1 MGLFQDLYGT
11 LKDTFQ
17 LGLGG
22 VKLKNVSVGLVIKAV
37 DGTTDAPITASKV
50 NISGEILEI
59 NSDASG
65 AAADWKYTIQ
75 RPAAGMSA
83 DVTLTLPV
91 DDGSANQVLKTD
103 GSGVLSWA
111 SAATTAHL
119 MATNQTGLAYNTG
132 TPLAL
137 FTLPDG
143 AVIHQVDVIIDT
155 PWTTGSAQVTIG
167 IAAGG
172 ATSKYM
178 AASENDLYAAAKTVF
193 SVHPGVVPPGGTE
206 ALIATYSAST
216 ADAGAGRIIVH
227 YSVPE

>member
-1 MGLFQDLYGT
+1 MGLFSDLFGT

-17 LGLGG
+17 LSLGG
-22 VKLKNVSVGLVIKAV
+22 VKLKNVSVGLVVKAV

-50 NISGEILEI
+50 NISGEILEF
-59 NSDASG
+59 NSDAAGSG
-65 AAADWKYTIQ
+65 ADWKYTVQ
-75 RPAAGMSA
+75 RPAAGMSEA
-83 DVTLTLPV
+83 VTLTLPDV
-91 DDGSANQVLKTD
+91 HGSANQVLQTD
-103 GSGVLSWA
+103 GAGVLSWA
-111 SAATTAHL
+111 TAGTTAHL
-119 MATNQTGLAYNTG
+119 MATNSTSLVFGSS

-143 AVIHQVDVIIDT
+143 AVIHQIDLIIDT
-155 PWTTGSAQVTIG
+155 PWATGSAQVTVG
-167 IAAGG
+167 IAGT
-172 ATSKYM
+172 TSKYM

-216 ADAGAGRIIVH
+216 ADAGAGRIIIH

>member
-1 MGLFQDLYGT
+1 MGLFADLFGT

-22 VKLKNVSVGLVIKAV
+22 VKLKNVSVGLVVKAV
-37 DGTTDAPITASKV
+37 NGTTDAPITASLL
-50 NISGEILEI
+50 NISGESLII
-59 NSDASG
+59 NSDATE

-75 RPAAGMSA
+75 RPAAGMVAS
-83 DVTLTLPV
+83 VILTLPV
-91 DDGSANQVLKTD
+91 DDGTSGQVLSTD
-103 GSGVLSWA
+103 GNGVLSWA
-111 SAATTAHL
+111 SAGTTAHL
-119 MATNQTGLAYNTG
+119 IATNSTEIVFGSA

-167 IAAGG
+167 VAGT
-172 ATSKYM
+172 TSKYM
-178 AASENDLYAAAKTVF
+178 AATENDLYAAARTVF
-193 SVHPGVVPPGGTE
+193 SVHPGYVPPGGTE

-216 ADAGAGRIIVH
+216 SDAGAGRIIVH
-227 YSVPE
+227 YSVPA